1 MPVSTV
7 LGRVQELV
15 EDLLRKLSA
24 DDMFDKSFIS
34 KEMRTILE
42 ILQSEFEPNILS
54 GLSFESVTE
63 IDLLL
68 LKHK

>member
-42 ILQSEFEPNILS
+42 ILQFEFEPNILS
-54 GLSFESVTE
+54 GLSFESVAE
-63 IDLLL
+63 IDL
-68 LKHK
+68 

>member
-15 EDLLRKLSA
+15 EDLLRRLSA

-42 ILQSEFEPNILS
+42 ILQFEFEPNILS
-54 GLSFESVTE
+54 GLSFESVAE
-63 IDLLL
+63 IDL
-68 LKHK
+68 

>member
-1 MPVSTV
+1 MPLSSV

-15 EDLLRKLSA
+15 EDLLRRLSA

-42 ILQSEFEPNILS
+42 ILQFEFEPNILS
-54 GLSFESVTE
+54 GLSFESVAE
-63 IDLLL
+63 IDL
-68 LKHK
+68 